1 VSFEKDLLGPLCAAM
16 HGYKA
21 LLTEMFDFVVFSGQ
35 EIPVQRVIICFQSG
49 LLNAHLFAQKANISA
64 H

>member
-1 VSFEKDLLGPLCAAM
+1 M

-49 LLNAHLFAQKANISA
+49 LLNARLFAQKANISA